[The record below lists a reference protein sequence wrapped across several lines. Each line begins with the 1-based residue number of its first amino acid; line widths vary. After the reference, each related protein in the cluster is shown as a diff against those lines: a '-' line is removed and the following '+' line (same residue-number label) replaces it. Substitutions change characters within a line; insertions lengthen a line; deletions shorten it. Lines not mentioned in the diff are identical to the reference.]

1 MWKNENVG
9 TKTEKRQNA
18 GTKFAFMLKYYKA
31 YGGYM
36 KAFVHLVDNEKL
48 LLITRTIANP

>member
-9 TKTEKRQNA
+9 TKMEKRQNS
-18 GTKFAFMLKYYKA
+18 GTKFAFTLKYYKA

-36 KAFVHLVDNEKL
+36 KSFYSFNRQYK
-48 LLITRTIANP
+48 IIAYN